1 MNPGIQ
7 MLELAIGI
15 KDVLVHAGFTTI
27 DSLLRMNPS
36 EIAALLGI
44 ELYVGKIII
53 DAAKQA
59 AAASERDWQE
69 QNTRSAPLVA
79 LPAD

>member
-7 MLELAIGI
+7 ILELAIGI
-15 KDVLVHAGFTTI
+15 KDVLVDAGFTTI
-27 DSLLRMNPS
+27 DSLLRMSPS
-36 EIAALLGI
+36 EISALLGI

-59 AAASERDWQE
+59 AAASESDWQE
-69 QNTRSAPLVA
+69 HNAHSGPLVA